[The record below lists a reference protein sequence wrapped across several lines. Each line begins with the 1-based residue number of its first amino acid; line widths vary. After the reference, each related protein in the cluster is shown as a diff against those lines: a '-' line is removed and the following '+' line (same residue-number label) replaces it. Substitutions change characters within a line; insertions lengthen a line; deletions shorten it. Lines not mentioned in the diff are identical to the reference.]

1 MIIEFYRWHDTH
13 PFGLSLSKPLANPST
28 SSGRTGVVRFVMLN
42 RATQKKS
49 LAACASLLWAV
60 CGVAN
65 PRDAFGFRCG
75 TDKRSAGYACSGLA
89 AHPKPE
95 RAHPQGLIQRCLRR
109 LALCFLLWLLTC
121 SSVFAAEQRVALV
134 IGNAAYRVD
143 PLDNAVNDARLVASS
158 LKQAG
163 FDVTLAENLD
173 RRSLLGA
180 LRAFGER
187 LTDNSVAVLY
197 YAGHGL
203 QLRDRNYLIPVD
215 AEIRSED
222 EIALAGIDI
231 AFVLG
236 RMSSARSRVNIVI
249 LDACRNNPFAGKSQ
263 HTAQGLAQMDAPVGT
278 LLAYATAPGKLAADG
293 LGGVNDK
300 NGLYA
305 QQLARQILTP
315 GLPVEH
321 VFKRVREA
329 VVRASREAQVPWESS
344 SLQGEFAF
352 VPAAAAVVAR
362 EGSADVEAAAELA
375 FWNSVQGTNRAD
387 DLRAYLRQ
395 YPSGRF
401 AALAQSRLD
410 ATAPAAVQV
419 ASAGKDNN
427 KLPRVGDSWRYRVQD
442 QFRLG
447 DLFITAKVEEV
458 SERGIAESRTTSADA
473 TPRSTRVAL
482 APSFNAVQ
490 DAAPPEFS
498 PYLQAAG
505 LIGPALRGAELSQ
518 QIEQAT
524 VPLRVSVEGV
534 EEVQVAAGTYRAQKV
549 VLRGQAQSRGAGKSG
564 LVITE
569 HRLWYAGE
577 VKRIVKHE
585 ITTTVGGTLLQST
598 RVELVEFSLH

>member
-1 MIIEFYRWHDTH
+1 MSAHGR
-13 PFGLSLSKPLANPST
+13 SKALMP
-28 SSGRTGVVRFVMLN
+28 
-42 RATQKKS
+42 
-49 LAACASLLWAV
+49 
-60 CGVAN
+60 
-65 PRDAFGFRCG
+65 
-75 TDKRSAGYACSGLA
+75 RSAQREGCLMSAHGRSKALMPRSAQREGCLMTRLVTLCVLLCLLGSGA
-89 AHPKPE
+89 
-95 RAHPQGLIQRCLRR
+95 
-109 LALCFLLWLLTC
+109 
-121 SSVFAAEQRVALV
+121 FAAEQRVALV

-143 PLDNAVNDARLVASS
+143 PLDNPVNDARLVASS

-173 RRSLLGA
+173 RRGLLGA

-236 RMSSARSRVNIVI
+236 RMSAARSRVNIVI
-249 LDACRNNPFAGKSQ
+249 LDACRNNPFAGKGSN
-263 HTAQGLAQMDAPVGT
+263 TAQGLAQMDAPVGT

-293 LGGVNDK
+293 LGGINDK

-305 QQLARQILTP
+305 QQLARQVLSP

-352 VPAAAAVVAR
+352 VPAATAVAR
-362 EGSADVEAAAELA
+362 DGAADIEAAAELA
-375 FWNSVQGTNRAD
+375 FWNSVQGTARAD

-395 YPSGRF
+395 YPGGRF
-401 AALAQSRLD
+401 AALARSRLD
-410 ATAPAAVQV
+410 AVAPPAVLAANTTP
-419 ASAGKDNN
+419 SDKLPSD
-427 KLPRVGDSWRYRVQD
+427 KLPRVGDQWRYRVQD

-447 DLFITAKVEEV
+447 DLFVTAKVEAV
-458 SERGIAESRTTSADA
+458 SAQGIAESRTSSADS
-473 TPRSTRVAL
+473 TPRSARVAL
-482 APSFNAVQ
+482 APSFNALHEP
-490 DAAPPEFS
+490 ALAPAEFS

-524 VPLRVSVEGV
+524 VPLRASVEGV
-534 EEVQVAAGTYRAQKV
+534 EEVQVAAGTYQAQKV
-549 VLRGQAQSRGAGKSG
+549 VLRGQAQSRGAAKSG
-564 LVITE
+564 LVVTE

-577 VKRIVKHE
+577 VKRVVKHE
-585 ITTTVGGTLLQST
+585 ITTTVGGVLRQST
-598 RVELVEFSLH
+598 SVELVEFSLR

>member
-1 MIIEFYRWHDTH
+1 M
-13 PFGLSLSKPLANPST
+13 
-28 SSGRTGVVRFVMLN
+28 
-42 RATQKKS
+42 
-49 LAACASLLWAV
+49 
-60 CGVAN
+60 
-65 PRDAFGFRCG
+65 
-75 TDKRSAGYACSGLA
+75 
-89 AHPKPE
+89 
-95 RAHPQGLIQRCLRR
+95 RR
-109 LALCFLLWLLTC
+109 IALCLVLWLLC
-121 SSVFAAEQRVALV
+121 GSVFAAEQRVALV
-134 IGNAAYRVD
+134 IGNAAYRID

-158 LKQAG
+158 LKTAG

-173 RRSLLGA
+173 RRGLLAA

-187 LTDNSVAVLY
+187 LSDNSVAVLY

-236 RMSSARSRVNIVI
+236 RMSAARSKVNIVI
-249 LDACRNNPFAGKSQ
+249 LDACRNNPFASSTGKGQ

-293 LGGVNDK
+293 LGGINDK

-305 QQLARQILTP
+305 QQLARQLLSP

-352 VPAAAAVVAR
+352 VPAAAAVAR
-362 EGSADVEAAAELA
+362 DGAAEVEAAAELA
-375 FWNSVQGTNRAD
+375 FWNSVQGASRAD

-401 AALAQSRLD
+401 VALAQSRLD
-410 ATAPAAVQV
+410 AVAPGVQV
-419 ASAGKDNN
+419 ASATQDNT

-447 DLFITAKVEEV
+447 DLFVTAKVEEV
-458 SERGIAESRTTSADA
+458 GERGIAESRTTSADS
-473 TPRSTRVAL
+473 TPRSARVAL

-524 VPLRVSVEGV
+524 VPLRASVEGI
-534 EEVQVAAGTYRAQKV
+534 EEVRVAAGTWRAQKV
-549 VLRGQAQSRGAGKSG
+549 VLRGQAQSRGAAKSG
-564 LVITE
+564 LVVTE
-569 HRLWYAGE
+569 HRLWYAGD
-577 VKRIVKHE
+577 VKRVVKHE
-585 ITTTVGGTLLQST
+585 ITTTVGGVLLQST
-598 RVELVEFSLH
+598 SVELVEFSVR

>member
-1 MIIEFYRWHDTH
+1 M
-13 PFGLSLSKPLANPST
+13 
-28 SSGRTGVVRFVMLN
+28 M
-42 RATQKKS
+42 
-49 LAACASLLWAV
+49 
-60 CGVAN
+60 
-65 PRDAFGFRCG
+65 
-75 TDKRSAGYACSGLA
+75 KR
-89 AHPKPE
+89 
-95 RAHPQGLIQRCLRR
+95 I
-109 LALCFLLWLLTC
+109 ALCCLLWLLTC
-121 SSVFAAEQRVALV
+121 SSAFAAEQRVALV

-143 PLDNAVNDARLVASS
+143 PLDNPVNDARLVASS

-163 FDVTLAENLD
+163 FDVALAENLD
-173 RRSLLGA
+173 RRGLLGA

-236 RMSSARSRVNIVI
+236 RMSAARSRVNIVI

-305 QQLARQILTP
+305 QQLARQVLTP

-352 VPAAAAVVAR
+352 VPAAAVLAR

-375 FWNSVQGTNRAD
+375 FWNSVQGTSRAD

-410 ATAPAAVQV
+410 ATAPPVQV
-419 ASAGKDNN
+419 AQVAGAPNN

-447 DLFITAKVEEV
+447 DLFVTAKVEEV

-505 LIGPALRGAELSQ
+505 LIGPALRGADLSQ

-524 VPLRVSVEGV
+524 VPLRVSVEGE

-549 VLRGQAQSRGAGKSG
+549 VLRGQAQSRGAGEVRPRDHRAPA
-564 LVITE
+564 LVRE
-569 HRLWYAGE
+569 RRQAHRQARDHDDGGRHAASIDERRAGR
-577 VKRIVKHE
+577 VQPALTAAISRAAPPR
-585 ITTTVGGTLLQST
+585 SRRCRSFSSSSSRRT
-598 RVELVEFSLH
+598 RAWPPRGRRRRSPR

>member
-1 MIIEFYRWHDTH
+1 MRHIAAL
-13 PFGLSLSKPLANPST
+13 GL
-28 SSGRTGVVRFVMLN
+28 
-42 RATQKKS
+42 
-49 LAACASLLWAV
+49 
-60 CGVAN
+60 
-65 PRDAFGFRCG
+65 
-75 TDKRSAGYACSGLA
+75 
-89 AHPKPE
+89 
-95 RAHPQGLIQRCLRR
+95 
-109 LALCFLLWLLTC
+109 LLWLLC
-121 SSVFAAEQRVALV
+121 SSAFAAEHRVALV

-163 FDVTLAENLD
+163 FDVSLAENLD
-173 RRSLLGA
+173 RRGLLGA

-236 RMSSARSRVNIVI
+236 RMSAARSRVNIVI

-293 LGGVNDK
+293 LGGVNEK

-305 QQLARQILTP
+305 QQLARQVLQP

-352 VPAAAAVVAR
+352 VPAAAMVAR
-362 EGSADVEAAAELA
+362 DGAAADVEAAAELA
-375 FWNSVQGTNRAD
+375 FWNSVQGTSRAD

-410 ATAPAAVQV
+410 GGAPSALAANTTPN
-419 ASAGKDNN
+419 D
-427 KLPRVGDSWRYRVQD
+427 KLPRVGDQWRYRVQD

-447 DLFITAKVEEV
+447 DLFVTAKVEAV
-458 SERGIAESRTTSADA
+458 SAQGIAESRTTSADS
-473 TPRSTRVAL
+473 TPRSARVAL

-490 DAAPPEFS
+490 DAAPTEFS

-505 LIGPALRGAELSQ
+505 LIGPALRGAELAQ
-518 QIEQAT
+518 QIDQAT
-524 VPLRVSVEGV
+524 VPLRASVEGI
-534 EEVQVAAGTYRAQKV
+534 EEVQVAAGTWRAQKV
-549 VLRGQAQSRGAGKSG
+549 VLRGQAQSRGAAKSG
-564 LVITE
+564 LVVTE
-569 HRLWYAGE
+569 HRLWYAAE
-577 VKRIVKHE
+577 VKRVVKHE
-585 ITTTVGGTLLQST
+585 ITTTVGGALRQST
-598 RVELVEFSLH
+598 SVELVEFSLR

>member
-1 MIIEFYRWHDTH
+1 MRHIAAL
-13 PFGLSLSKPLANPST
+13 GL
-28 SSGRTGVVRFVMLN
+28 
-42 RATQKKS
+42 
-49 LAACASLLWAV
+49 
-60 CGVAN
+60 
-65 PRDAFGFRCG
+65 
-75 TDKRSAGYACSGLA
+75 
-89 AHPKPE
+89 
-95 RAHPQGLIQRCLRR
+95 
-109 LALCFLLWLLTC
+109 LLWLLC
-121 SSVFAAEQRVALV
+121 SSAFAAEHRVALV
-134 IGNAAYRVD
+134 IGNAAYRTD

-163 FDVTLAENLD
+163 FDVSLAENLD
-173 RRSLLGA
+173 RRGLLGA

-236 RMSSARSRVNIVI
+236 RMSAARSRVNIVI

-293 LGGVNDK
+293 LGGVNEK

-305 QQLARQILTP
+305 QQLARQVLQP

-352 VPAAAAVVAR
+352 VPAAAMVAR
-362 EGSADVEAAAELA
+362 DGAAADVEAAAELA
-375 FWNSVQGTNRAD
+375 FWSSVQGTSRAD

-410 ATAPAAVQV
+410 GGAPSALAANTTPN
-419 ASAGKDNN
+419 D
-427 KLPRVGDSWRYRVQD
+427 KLPRVGDQWRYRVQD

-447 DLFITAKVEEV
+447 DLFVTAKVEAV
-458 SERGIAESRTTSADA
+458 SAQGIAESRTTSADS
-473 TPRSTRVAL
+473 TPRSARVAL

-490 DAAPPEFS
+490 DAAPTEFS

-505 LIGPALRGAELSQ
+505 LIGPALRGAELAQ
-518 QIEQAT
+518 QIDQAT
-524 VPLRVSVEGV
+524 VPLRASVEGI
-534 EEVQVAAGTYRAQKV
+534 EEVQVAAGTWRAQKV
-549 VLRGQAQSRGAGKSG
+549 VLRGQAQSRGAAKSG
-564 LVITE
+564 LVVTE
-569 HRLWYAGE
+569 HRLWYAAE
-577 VKRIVKHE
+577 VKRVVKHE
-585 ITTTVGGTLLQST
+585 ITTTVGGALRQST
-598 RVELVEFSLH
+598 SVELVEFSLR